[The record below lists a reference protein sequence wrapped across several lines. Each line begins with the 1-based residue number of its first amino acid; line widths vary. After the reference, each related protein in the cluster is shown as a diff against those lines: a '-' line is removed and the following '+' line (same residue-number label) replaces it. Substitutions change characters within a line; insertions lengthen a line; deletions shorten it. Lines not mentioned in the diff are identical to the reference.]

1 MPKEHDKAYDLLCTL
16 KETTEKIVD
25 SSLKAFNESVSTI
38 NWDNLDADQR
48 KAVQGWHID
57 LQKANQ
63 SITENNA

>member
-1 MPKEHDKAYDLLCTL
+1 MPKEDDKAYDFLCTL
-16 KETTEKIVD
+16 KESTAQIVD
-25 SSLKAFNESVSTI
+25 SALNAFNESISTI
-38 NWDNLDADQR
+38 NWDNLDSDQR

>member
-1 MPKEHDKAYDLLCTL
+1 MPKEDDKAYDFLCTL
-16 KETTEKIVD
+16 KESTAQIVD
-25 SSLKAFNESVSTI
+25 SALNAFNESVSTI